1 MPFRSTQR
9 TTIQTVPFCKTSNG
23 NVFLSCTVCHCVLSI
38 GLKFLQVFFAIVQW
52 KTLHTLVPQCK
63 MLESTATSALIRTF
77 SLPRAFSVLS
87 LSARCSASPSAISPS
102 TLPSSSTLRRLPPP
116 LVVVVVVVVEGG
128 RGIPNGVMP
137 RETRRRGRW
146 AVGERDV
153 TTWRHAQIE

>member
-1 MPFRSTQR
+1 MYVN
-9 TTIQTVPFCKTSNG
+9 IVYG
-23 NVFLSCTVCHCVLSI
+23 ALGENVSKIFT
-38 GLKFLQVFFAIVQW
+38 VFFVCPSS
-52 KTLHTLVPQCK
+52 KVSLVPQCK
-63 MLESTATSALIRTF
+63 MLESTATSALNRTF

-116 LVVVVVVVVEGG
+116 LEVVVVGGG
-128 RGIPNGVMP
+128 RGTPSGVMP

-153 TTWRHAQIE
+153 TTWKNAQIE